1 MTEKEMKIT
10 TPAADPDK
18 ERIREK
24 AIRIARILD
33 SKKARD
39 VRILYVHDQTVI
51 ADFFVIAH
59 GTSSTQV
66 KALCDEVEFQL
77 SRDGIPCRSVQ
88 GRDGT
93 NWIVMDYDDV
103 IVHVFHESLRNY
115 YNLEKLWADAE
126 KVEFDPDG
134 GKEEEK

>member
-1 MTEKEMKIT
+1 M
-10 TPAADPDK
+10 ADKD
-18 ERIREK
+18 REK
-24 AIRIARILD
+24 ILKKAVRIASILD
-33 SKKARD
+33 AKKARD
-39 VRILYVHDQTVI
+39 VTILYVHDQTVI

-66 KALCDEVEFQL
+66 KALCDEVEFRM
-77 SRDGIPCRSVQ
+77 SEDGTPCTSIQ

-103 IVHVFHESLRNY
+103 LVHVFLKDARSY

-126 KVEFDPDG
+126 RVEFVPEPLPDAAAAG
-134 GKEEEK
+134 DR